1 MANLYPKYFNQNT
14 IIIHRDMPEKGKG
27 KDRPFIVAHQ
37 DNIVEAMNELDGTS
51 FKVYMLFL
59 FNQNGFVVDYSPQHI
74 SNAIGMSRDSARAA
88 IKKMEDKGFLIRRSE
103 GNYDFY
109 EMSRPQPT
117 QTAAND
123 NWGDGW

>member
-27 KDRPFIVAHQ
+27 KDRPFIYAHQ
-37 DNIVEAMNELDGTS
+37 DNIVEAMSELDGTS

-59 FNQNGFVVDYSPQHI
+59 FNQNGFAVDYSPQHI
-74 SNAIGMSRDSARAA
+74 SNAIGMCRDSARAA
-88 IKKMEDKGFLIRRSE
+88 IKKLEDKGFLIRRSE

-117 QTAAND
+117 QTANND
-123 NWGDGW
+123 NWGDSW